1 MEPCLTPPVAEEI
14 GMEPREI
21 EMLTDA
27 FTELLALELDLEL
40 LALGVLTAGL
50 LELFTVG
57 TTMGTEGSFT
67 EGSFTEGSFTEL
79 LALGMLTAGLLELFR
94 VGIGMWIEGSF
105 TEDELAFLDE
115 EELVFFVDEDEL
127 SFLLEDEEA
136 SFLLEEDNFL
146 LEATGARVTVDFLMV
161 TGLVTLV
168 NFKMLERVSF
178 LLEAGLTA
186 VDAFAVL
193 EDFFE
198 LVLAF
203 LVLLL
208 TFLVLE
214 GFLIEET
221 LGMEMVVG
229 LIVGALAVPE
239 TPTVT
244 VAPAVT
250 PIPSR
255 GSRLSRRTLS
265 ATSPKVSSLLS

>member
-1 MEPCLTPPVAEEI
+1 
-14 GMEPREI
+14 MEPREI

-27 FTELLALELDLEL
+27 FTELLDLELDLEL
-40 LALGVLTAGL
+40 LALGVLTADL

-57 TTMGTEGSFT
+57 TTMGIEGSFT
-67 EGSFTEGSFTEL
+67 EGSLTEGSFTEL
-79 LALGMLTAGLLELFR
+79 LALGMLTAGLLELFK

-105 TEDELAFLDE
+105 TDELDFLVEEELIFLDE
-115 EELVFFVDEDEL
+115 EDEL

-136 SFLLEEDNFL
+136 GFLLEEDDFL

-178 LLEAGLTA
+178 LLETGLTA

-203 LVLLL
+203 LVLLLL

-239 TPTVT
+239 IPIVT

-250 PIPSR
+250 PTPSR